1 MMPKKG
7 FSAKNIENVRKGPG
21 VYRLFNSEG
30 VLTYVGKAK
39 NLQERL
45 EQHLN
50 QEYIPNVRQFNI
62 TPTDTTREA
71 EKMEKNI
78 IERFKPIHNEQQ

>member
-1 MMPKKG
+1 MPKKG
-7 FSAKNIENVRKGPG
+7 FSAKNIENVKEGPG
-21 VYRLFNSEG
+21 VYRLFNSED

-50 QEYIPNVRQFNI
+50 QEDIPNVRQFNV
-62 TPTDTTREA
+62 THTDTTREA
-71 EKMEKNI
+71 EKIEKNI

>member
-1 MMPKKG
+1 MVKKG
-7 FSAKNIENVRKGPG
+7 FSEKNIENLKEGPG

-30 VLTYVGKAK
+30 TLTYVGKAK

-50 QEYIPNVRQFNI
+50 QEDVPNVRQFSV
-62 TPTDTTREA
+62 TPTGTTREA

-78 IERFKPIHNEQQ
+78 IERFKPIHNEQK

>member
-1 MMPKKG
+1 MTKKG
-7 FSAKNIENVRKGPG
+7 FSAKNIEKVKEGPG
-21 VYRLFNSEG
+21 VYKLFNSEG
-30 VLTYVGKAK
+30 ALTYVGKAK

-50 QEYIPNVRQFNI
+50 EEDVPNVRQFSV
-62 TPTDTTREA
+62 THTDTTSEA

>member
-1 MMPKKG
+1 MPKKG
-7 FSAKNIENVRKGPG
+7 FSARNIEKVNESPG

-30 VLTYVGKAK
+30 SLTYVGKAR

-50 QEYIPNVRQFNI
+50 QEDIP
-62 TPTDTTREA
+62 
-71 EKMEKNI
+71 K
-78 IERFKPIHNEQQ
+78 